1 MDEGHVIKIGGSLFG
16 TSGDIIHDIISSGK
30 WLIIVPG
37 GGPFIDLT
45 ERCGV
50 GNEESH
56 WMAIAGMEQYGW
68 YLSSF
73 GIPAIDRFEMHGK
86 QSVFLPYRIMR
97 EEDPLPH
104 GWNISSDS
112 IAAWIAWRLGKK
124 LILLKSVD
132 GISTGGCLASRV
144 TDPIPCG
151 EVDPCLI
158 PFALRHHVPTHLING
173 RKRERL
179 IALLNGCEVTGTVIG
194 TTF

>member
-1 MDEGHVIKIGGSLFG
+1 MADYC
-16 TSGDIIHDIISSGK
+16 
-30 WLIIVPG
+30 PG
-37 GGPFIDLT
+37 RGPLYRSYR
-45 ERCGV
+45 ECSV
-50 GNEESH
+50 GEEESH

-73 GIPAIDRFEMHGK
+73 GIPVIDRLEMQEK

-97 EEDPLPH
+97 NEDPLPH
-104 GWNISSDS
+104 GWNISSDT

-132 GISTGGCLASRV
+132 GISTGGSLASNV
-144 TDPIPCG
+144 TDPVPCG

-158 PFALRHHVPTHLING
+158 PFVLNHHVPTHLING

-179 IALLNGCEVTGTVIG
+179 IALLNSCEVPGTLIG